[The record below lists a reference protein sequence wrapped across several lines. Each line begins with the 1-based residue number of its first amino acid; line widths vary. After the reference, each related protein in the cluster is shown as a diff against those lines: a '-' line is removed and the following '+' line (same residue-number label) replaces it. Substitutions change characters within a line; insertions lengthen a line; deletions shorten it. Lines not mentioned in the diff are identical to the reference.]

1 MTADRP
7 VVAELAAVWSSLL
20 GLAAELSDD
29 DWDRPT
35 GCPGW
40 SVRDVYSHVIGTESA
55 LLGRDPAPPL
65 EAYGPHV
72 RNDMGRGN
80 EAEVLLRRDRP
91 GPAIVAELEEVTA
104 ARLSALRAIGDEGFA
119 AETMTPAGP
128 GTYGDFMA
136 VRVFDCW
143 VHEQDVRRAVG
154 RPGHLS
160 GPAVDRSLAST
171 MAVMPYVVGKRAGAP
186 EGATVAFDVTGQ
198 TARRWAVA
206 VVDGRAKSVPEV
218 PQEPTVRISA
228 DVSTYMALACGRV
241 DPDEELA
248 AGRVAVHGDREIG
261 TTVVRNL
268 GYTI

>member
-1 MTADRP
+1 VTDRP
-7 VVAELAAVWSSLL
+7 VVAELAETWTSLL
-20 GLAAELSDD
+20 GLGAELTDE

-55 LLGRDPAPPL
+55 LLGRAPAPPL

-80 EAEVLLRRDRP
+80 EAEVLLRRRRP
-91 GPAIVAELEEVTA
+91 GSAIVAELDEVAA
-104 ARLSALRAIGDEGFA
+104 ARLAALRAMDDEDFA
-119 AETMTPAGP
+119 VETPSPAGR
-128 GTYGDFMA
+128 GTYEDFMA

-160 GPAVDRSLAST
+160 GAAVDRSLAS
-171 MAVMPYVVGKRAGAP
+171 AVGVMPYVVGKRAGTP
-186 EGATVAFDVTGQ
+186 DGATVAFDVTGA

-206 VVDGRAKSVPEV
+206 VDGGRAKPVPEV
-218 PQEPTVRISA
+218 PPEPTARISA
-228 DVSTYMALACGRV
+228 DVATFMALACGRV

-248 AGRVAVHGDREIG
+248 AGRVTVHGDREVG
-261 TTVVRNL
+261 TAVVRNL

>member
-1 MTADRP
+1 MTSDRP
-7 VVAELAAVWSSLL
+7 VVAELAETWSSLVAL
-20 GLAAELSDD
+20 GAELADD

-35 GCPGW
+35 DCPGW
-40 SVRDVYSHVIGTESA
+40 TVRDQYSHVIGLEA
-55 LLGRDPAPPL
+55 GLLGRAPAPPL
-65 EAYGPHV
+65 DEYGRHV
-72 RNDMGRGN
+72 CNDLGQSN
-80 EAEVLLRRDRP
+80 EAEVVARRDRT
-91 GPAIVAELEEVTA
+91 GPEIVAELEEVTS
-104 ARLSALRAIGDEGFA
+104 ARLSALRAMSDDDFA
-119 AETMTPAGP
+119 AEAMSPVGP
-128 GTYGDFMA
+128 GTYEDFMA

-248 AGRVAVHGDREIG
+248 AGRVAVHGDQEIG

>member
-1 MTADRP
+1 LGDRP
-7 VVAELAAVWSSLL
+7 VVAELAEVWTSLTGL
-20 GLAAELSDD
+20 GAELTPD

-35 GCPGW
+35 ECPGW
-40 SVRDVYSHVIGTESA
+40 SVRDVYSHVIGLEA
-55 LLGRDPAPPL
+55 GLLGRPPAPAL
-65 EAYGPHV
+65 EHFGGHV
-72 RNDMGRGN
+72 RNDVARGN
-80 EAEVLLRRDRP
+80 EAEVLARRARS
-91 GPAIVAELEEVTA
+91 GPEVVAELQEVTS
-104 ARLSALRAIGDEGFA
+104 ARLAALRAMTDEEMA
-119 AETMTPAGP
+119 AETPTPAGT
-128 GTYGDFMA
+128 GTYEFFMGI
-136 VRVFDCW
+136 RVFDCW

-171 MAVMPYVVGKRAGAP
+171 VGVMPYVVGKRAGAP
-186 EGATVAFDVTGQ
+186 DGATVAFDVTGP

-248 AGRVAVHGDREIG
+248 AGRVAVHGDQEIG